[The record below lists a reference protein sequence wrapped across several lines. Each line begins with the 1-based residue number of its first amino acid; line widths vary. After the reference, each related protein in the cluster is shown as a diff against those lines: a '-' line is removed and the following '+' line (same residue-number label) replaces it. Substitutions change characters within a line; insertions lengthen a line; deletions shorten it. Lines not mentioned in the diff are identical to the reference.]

1 MKLAFIIIIDGGG
14 KPVGFP
20 PIFCTVLSTKA
31 YLDKKQ
37 KSTTILTITVE
48 EAGNLRYL
56 YACSGYGEDAIV
68 SYGYSN
74 VLTFITRS
82 NSDLYNN
89 L

>member
-1 MKLAFIIIIDGGG
+1 MVEENQWVFLL
-14 KPVGFP
+14 
-20 PIFCTVLSTKA
+20 IFHTVLSSKLQNT
-31 YLDKKQ
+31 
-37 KSTTILTITVE
+37 TTILTITVE